1 MVSSLIVIPFRQQ
14 CCGKSCFCEGVLRT
28 LERNSS
34 CHWRIR
40 SRPGV
45 ICCTVDFT
53 VVHTSCIPDAT
64 DNNSKSVGGT
74 FPLAA
79 PQTSF
84 LSSCFLSP
92 SKETKDV
99 QTGVKRNISAIKSFF
114 FSQYGNVMCNFP
126 YVTGTGLVELQQQ
139 QQQQQVFSFLITN
152 SKTASAIP
160 RAKIRARSPSQRKK

>member
-1 MVSSLIVIPFRQQ
+1 MYSMSSSGCLLHMVSSLIVIPFRQQ

-64 DNNSKSVGGT
+64 DNNSKSVGDT

-84 LSSCFLSP
+84 LSSVSSAP
-92 SKETKDV
+92 
-99 QTGVKRNISAIKSFF
+99 VKRLKMSRPALSETLAPSNHSFSANTVMQCVIFRMQQVLAWLNSNNNNNNNKSFHF
-114 FSQYGNVMCNFP
+114 
-126 YVTGTGLVELQQQ
+126 
-139 QQQQQVFSFLITN
+139 
-152 SKTASAIP
+152 
-160 RAKIRARSPSQRKK
+160 